1 MAGST
6 VYLRGQVAQDL
17 DTRESVAIGDPA
29 GQASKVMDNIET
41 SARRGRRPAGAHRH
55 LRRLPDRHPPPRAG
69 LRRARR
75 AAAGGVSVLHRPGR
89 AGARPAGVAG
99 GSDRGRGEA
108 VTFSLVGRCARTGML
123 GTVVASSSPAVA
135 ARCAW
140 ARASVGAVATQNVT
154 DPSLGP
160 RVLGLLASGRSAA
173 SALDEVMA
181 TAPHAEYRQLA
192 VIDAQGRTA
201 SYSGARTLGRH
212 GSSSGNDCLAAGNLL
227 ASGEVTAA
235 MVQAF
240 GHAPPGPPRRAGSS
254 TPCAPAR
261 RRAARKGR
269 CARAGC
275 WSWTR

>member
-1 MAGST
+1 
-6 VYLRGQVAQDL
+6 
-17 DTRESVAIGDPA
+17 
-29 GQASKVMDNIET
+29 
-41 SARRGRRPAGAHRH
+41 
-55 LRRLPDRHPPPRAG
+55 
-69 LRRARR
+69 
-75 AAAGGVSVLHRPGR
+75 
-89 AGARPAGVAG
+89 
-99 GSDRGRGEA
+99 

-154 DPSLGP
+154 DPSLAP
-160 RVLGLLASGRSAA
+160 RVLGLLESGRSAA

-227 ASGEVTAA
+227 ASGKVTAA

-240 GHAPPGPPRRAGSS
+240 GHRPQDHLASGLVVVDKVTWPVTDLRADWHDGPVSELAHLWAVWQPQEAAYVQRALDPAAAPGYGVPGGE
-254 TPCAPAR
+254 
-261 RRAARKGR
+261 
-269 CARAGC
+269 
-275 WSWTR
+275 